1 VRPKLL
7 ITMNRKYDYYA
18 YCSHCQRW
26 ILKTALVSNSLG
38 AQTCPYCHS
47 RVRIERHL
55 HDIPGMSRLVFDK
68 AAENSVRASGR
79 TLRSDSEKHWS
90 YDSRSIQRTR
100 AHEGRVLRH
109 SDSKRKWKEIPKVQ
123 PSANMGNRVSTF
135 INWRTGWTSETEFA
149 FSLKLTVEMWSAR
162 WIHCFLK
169 NPL

>member
-1 VRPKLL
+1 
-7 ITMNRKYDYYA
+7 MNRKYDYYA

-26 ILKTALVSNSLG
+26 ILKIALVSNSLG

-68 AAENSVRASGR
+68 AAENSARAYGR
-79 TLRSDSEKHWS
+79 TPRSDSKQHWS
-90 YDSRSIQRTR
+90 YDSRPIQRTR

-109 SDSKRKWKEIPKVQ
+109 SDSKKNGKKFLKCY
-123 PSANMGNRVSTF
+123 PSANMIKRVSTF
-135 INWRTGWTSETEFA
+135 ENWRAGWMSEAEFA
-149 FSLKLTVEMWSAR
+149 FSLKLTIEIRSAR

-169 NPL
+169 NSL